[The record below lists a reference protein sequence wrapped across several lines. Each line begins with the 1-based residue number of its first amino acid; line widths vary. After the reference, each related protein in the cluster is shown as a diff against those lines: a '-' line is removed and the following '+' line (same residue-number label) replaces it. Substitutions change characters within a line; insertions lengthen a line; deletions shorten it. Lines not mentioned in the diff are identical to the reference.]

1 MSDELEAALAGTTFA
16 SRAGDHTLESA
27 LAELTEAR
35 EKLEAV
41 RVTLAQVLDVSHGDQ
56 AVVEKAK
63 ARLERIDAEVASVER
78 VITEAARQL
87 VKFS

>member
-1 MSDELEAALAGTTFA
+1 MSDE
-16 SRAGDHTLESA
+16 LESA

-41 RVTLAQVLDVSHGDQ
+41 RVTLTQVLGVSQGDQ
-56 AVVEKAK
+56 AVVEKAR

-78 VITEAARQL
+78 AIGEVARQ
-87 VKFS
+87 VVGTA

>member
-1 MSDELEAALAGTTFA
+1 MSDELEAALA
-16 SRAGDHTLESA
+16 DLN
-27 LAELTEAR
+27 EAR

-41 RVTLAQVLDVSHGDQ
+41 RATLTQVLNLSQGDQ

-78 VITEAARQL
+78 AIGEVARQ
-87 VKFS
+87 VVGA